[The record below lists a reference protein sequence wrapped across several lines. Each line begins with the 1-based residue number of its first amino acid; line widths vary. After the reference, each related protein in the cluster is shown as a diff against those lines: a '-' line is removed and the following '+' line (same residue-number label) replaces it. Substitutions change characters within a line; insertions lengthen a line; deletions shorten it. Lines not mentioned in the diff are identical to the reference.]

1 MTPGGSVSVTCDH
14 GSWPGLYLHSV
25 PKVLCLVIGL
35 IHKHSLETWRSCA
48 RAVAGPGPASPPE
61 LVQWGNLGE
70 VVRWWG
76 GQGSVG
82 SCVVYNWPRTQA
94 KAGTLLDQHQHH
106 HHSVQWLPRCA
117 ADTGGQEPV
126 WDITSDRCQ
135 GGVTSLLE
143 WRLDVIAHHSDFID
157 VVLLVV

>member
-35 IHKHSLETWRSCA
+35 IHKHRLETWRSCA

-70 VVRWWG
+70 VVRW
-76 GQGSVG
+76 
-82 SCVVYNWPRTQA
+82 
-94 KAGTLLDQHQHH
+94 
-106 HHSVQWLPRCA
+106 
-117 ADTGGQEPV
+117 
-126 WDITSDRCQ
+126 
-135 GGVTSLLE
+135 
-143 WRLDVIAHHSDFID
+143 
-157 VVLLVV
+157 

>member
-1 MTPGGSVSVTCDH
+1 MTPGASVSVTCDH

-25 PKVLCLVIGL
+25 PKVLWLVIGL
-35 IHKHSLETWRSCA
+35 IHKHRLETWRSCA

-70 VVRWWG
+70 VVRRG

-94 KAGTLLDQHQHH
+94 QAGKLLDQ

-143 WRLDVIAHHSDFID
+143 WRLEVIAHHID
-157 VVLLVV
+157 VVLLEV